1 MAFIHGDGLRV
12 VGVVVICDA
21 CGSYNHGLSIVS
33 FSDDEDR
40 GEHLFGYEPS
50 YDSRVQ
56 VAGYD
61 VETKS
66 PQQAQ
71 EETRHDQELLYR
83 HRGLAPLKPACSRR
97 RFSDRFWQETADRR
111 YGNEKC
117 WPKAK

>member
-1 MAFIHGDGLRV
+1 MAFIHGVGLRG

-40 GEHLFGYEPS
+40 GEHLFGYELS

-61 VETKS
+61 VETKV
-66 PQQAQ
+66 
-71 EETRHDQELLYR
+71 TRLPSKHKKRHGTTRKGCTGTGVLL
-83 HRGLAPLKPACSRR
+83 H
-97 RFSDRFWQETADRR
+97 
-111 YGNEKC
+111 
-117 WPKAK
+117 